1 MSEAWVLSLASRYP
15 HRAALARRARDGAV
29 FFVLQRLEARGLV
42 RRGRDRYQ
50 LTKLGRDEL
59 AVTVALTR
67 LALR

>member
-1 MSEAWVLSLASRYP
+1 
-15 HRAALARRARDGAV
+15 V

-42 RRGRDRYQ
+42 RRRRDRYQ